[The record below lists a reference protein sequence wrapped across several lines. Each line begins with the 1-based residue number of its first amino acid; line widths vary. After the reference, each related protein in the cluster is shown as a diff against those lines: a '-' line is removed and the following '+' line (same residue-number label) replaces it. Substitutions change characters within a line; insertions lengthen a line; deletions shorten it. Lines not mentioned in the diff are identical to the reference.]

1 MNRLNKDNAYALLI
15 GVGADLAASVTD
27 ATAINNVLVNPEFCG
42 YKEENIYLLTEEKAG
57 KYEILEAMDD
67 LIKKTD
73 EDSSILVFYSGHGG
87 FDTLNGEEVYF
98 LQPNDFYK
106 KDKKTD
112 FWVSYIDAR
121 VFRDKLAAM
130 KSKQLILL
138 LDCCH
143 AAGMTK
149 GGDLG
154 DHQTTLNPDS
164 TTADVSEKPEAL
176 AQEIDNN
183 RGMVVLS
190 SCREDQLS
198 WIQDGDVNSLF
209 TKCLL
214 EALKAEHQRF
224 FEIDHITALDAAN
237 YIFRKVPER
246 QPNQQP
252 YMNVE
257 IYDNFVLTHLPD
269 AVIERMR
276 SLGVTFDTL
285 AAPQPMALSDGQAD
299 SEDVDQQKT
308 AKERKVV
315 TSFRETEGANNLL
328 LFVHGFTGEAS
339 DTFGIIPE
347 LLSKESKMDGWDM
360 RPLGYTRPVQPELG
374 KDIWAAGID
383 VDKIAMYLSSNIK
396 NKFKNYDRI
405 AIVAHS
411 LGGLAVQKAILEL
424 KPEQRER
431 ISHLIMFGT
440 PSKGIDPEQVAKKW
454 NNKYKEMSGDG
465 PLITK
470 LRSDWSETFKDGMP
484 FKLKVAAATDD
495 DIVSVKSCHGPF
507 ADEVKEFV
515 DNDHFRMVKPED
527 ENDDAYNLILNT
539 LTDNEFSNEYTNKEE
554 INLLLGKYDLVVKD
568 LLPRLNELDKKGI
581 RQLIFALEGLD
592 RQEEAVKILNEHPVA
607 KDNSDLIGILGGRHK
622 REYLK
627 SYSDKEGQAAIN
639 YYSKALGMAEEAGN
653 KGQIYYH
660 AINLAFMSI
669 VKDEDEDEMIRY
681 AEQALEAAEASR
693 NNLWKY
699 ATVAEANMY
708 LDNMDKAKEYYE
720 MAAGMADIRQKISMH
735 TNAYKGYVALMQSDN
750 PEDDF
755 IKFLKAKFLT

>member
-27 ATAINNVLVNPEFCG
+27 ATAINNVLVNPEYCG
-42 YKEENIYLLTEEKAG
+42 YKEENIYLLTEKDAG
-57 KYEILEAMDD
+57 KYEILAAMDE
-67 LIKKTD
+67 LIEKTD

-87 FDTLNGEEVYF
+87 FDTLNNEEVYF
-98 LQPNDFYK
+98 LQPNDFYE

-149 GGDLG
+149 GGDIG
-154 DHQTTLNPDS
+154 DNQTTLNPDS
-164 TTADVSEKPEAL
+164 TTADVAEKPEAL

-269 AVIERMR
+269 AVVERMK
-276 SLGVTFDTL
+276 SLGVSFDTL
-285 AAPQPMALSDGQAD
+285 ALEQAVDTSDDQSD
-299 SEDVDQQKT
+299 TESEDRQET
-308 AKERKVV
+308 AKTSKVV

-328 LFVHGFTGEAS
+328 LFVHGFSGEAS

-347 LLSKESKMDGWDM
+347 LLAKESKMDGWDM
-360 RPLGYTRPVQPELG
+360 RPLGFTRPVQPELG

-383 VDKIAMYLSSNIK
+383 IDKIALYLSSNIK

-411 LGGLAVQKAILEL
+411 LGGLAVQKAILDL
-424 KPEQRER
+424 KPEQRDR

-465 PLITK
+465 PLISK
-470 LRSDWSETFKDGMP
+470 LRADWSETFKDGTP

-495 DIVSVKSCHGPF
+495 DIVSVESCHGPF
-507 ADEVKEFV
+507 SEDVREYV
-515 DNDHFRMVKPED
+515 DNDHFRMVKPAD
-527 ENDDAYNLILNT
+527 ENDDAYSLILNT
-539 LTDNEFSNEYTNKEE
+539 LTNNEFSNQFTNKEE

-568 LLPRLNELDKKGI
+568 LLPRLKDLDKKGI

-627 SYSDKEGQAAIN
+627 TYSEKAGQASVD
-639 YYSKALGMAEEAGN
+639 YYSKALKMAMEAEN

-669 VKDEDEDEMIRY
+669 VKDEDEDEMIKF

-720 MAAGMADIRQKISMH
+720 MAAEMADIRQKISMH

-750 PEDDF
+750 PQDDF
-755 IKFLKAKFLT
+755 IKFLKAKFLS